1 MPCLR
6 GCPARAGVRR
16 TALAQPQPSP
26 RQSPLIRTSSS
37 LQNPLQSHAPA
48 WHATVVSFQLTALLR
63 PIYTHTQPHGHTHTH
78 STLPCSSH
86 PQLTQVRSSHTNRE
100 NRVVFLQLIA
110 AAMARRGFLCSPRV
124 LVLLLLLVLG
134 DAAAMAMARQLLGGV
149 AQTPWPAGAPAAEGP
164 AGDVARPRRHEDR
177 SIAGAEVILAGFAAA
192 VVAAIFCY
200 IRVTR
205 KKSSGSHGA
214 TLGTAPEKV

>member
-1 MPCLR
+1 
-6 GCPARAGVRR
+6 
-16 TALAQPQPSP
+16 
-26 RQSPLIRTSSS
+26 
-37 LQNPLQSHAPA
+37 
-48 WHATVVSFQLTALLR
+48 
-63 PIYTHTQPHGHTHTH
+63 
-78 STLPCSSH
+78 
-86 PQLTQVRSSHTNRE
+86 
-100 NRVVFLQLIA
+100 
-110 AAMARRGFLCSPRV
+110 MARRGFLCSPRV